1 MDKTIKRLSWAV
13 NFMQCEAVQDLLA
26 DYSVNGLDDETQRRL
41 EVHLSV
47 CSHCTYELEL
57 LWRVVSFVE
66 SAPQKS
72 PPPGL
77 WEGIESH
84 IRRNSEKMEREVG
97 TKR

>member
-1 MDKTIKRLSWAV
+1 MK
-13 NFMQCEAVQDLLA
+13 CEAVQDLLA
-26 DYSVNGLDDETQRRL
+26 DYSVNGLDNKTQRRL

-77 WEGIESH
+77 WNGIEAG
-84 IRRNSEKMEREVG
+84 ICQGNKG
-97 TKR
+97 AGKRVDE